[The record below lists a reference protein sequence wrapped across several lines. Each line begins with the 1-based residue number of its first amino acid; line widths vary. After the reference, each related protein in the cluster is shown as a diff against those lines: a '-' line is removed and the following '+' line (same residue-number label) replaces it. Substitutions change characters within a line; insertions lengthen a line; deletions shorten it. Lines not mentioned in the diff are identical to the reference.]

1 MGLQSEIML
10 AMKEAMK
17 LKDKVTLETLRAV
30 KAELLKMQTASDAS
44 IEISRVDEIKLLQ
57 KMQKQRKDASIIYE
71 EQGRKDLASEELA
84 QTKVL
89 AKFLPKQMTS
99 SELEIAI
106 ADVIKNMGASSPSDM
121 GKVIGVASKE
131 LLGKADGRAIAT
143 TVKMMLLAKKIV

>member
-30 KAELLKMQTASDAS
+30 KAELLKIQTASGAS
-44 IEISRVDEIKLLQ
+44 SEISRADEIKLLQ
-57 KMQKQRKDASIIYE
+57 KMQKQRRDAFTIYK
-71 EQGRKDLASEELA
+71 EQGREDLASEELA

-99 SELEIAI
+99 FELEIAVF
-106 ADVIKNMGASSPSDM
+106 AVIEKLGASSPSDM
-121 GKVIGVASKE
+121 GKVMGAASKE
-131 LLGKADGRAIAT
+131 LSGKADGRAIAT
-143 TVKMMLLAKKIV
+143 TVKMLLDKKIL

>member
-17 LKDKVTLETLRAV
+17 LKDKVSLETLRAV
-30 KAELLKMQTASDAS
+30 KAELLKIQTASGAS
-44 IEISRVDEIKLLQ
+44 GEISRAEEIKLLQ
-57 KMQKQRKDASIIYE
+57 KMQKQRKDAFIIYE

-99 SELEIAI
+99 SELEIAV
-106 ADVIKNMGASSPSDM
+106 AAVIEKLSASSLLDM
-121 GKVIGVASKE
+121 GKVMGVAAKE
-131 LLGKADGRAIAT
+131 LSGKAEGRAIST
-143 TVKMMLLAKKIV
+143 TVKMLLAK

>member
-10 AMKEAMK
+10 AIKEAMK

-30 KAELLKMQTASDAS
+30 KAELLKMQTASGAS
-44 IEISRVDEIKLLQ
+44 SEISRVDEIKLLQ
-57 KMQKQRKDASIIYE
+57 KMQKQRNDASMIYE

-99 SELEIAI
+99 SELEIAV
-106 ADVIKNMGASSPSDM
+106 ADVIKKIGASSSSDM
-121 GKVIGVASKE
+121 GKVMGIASKE

-143 TVKMMLLAKKIV
+143 TVNMLLAKK

>member
-30 KAELLKMQTASDAS
+30 KAELLKIQTASGAS
-44 IEISRVDEIKLLQ
+44 NEISRAEEIKLLQ
-57 KMQKQRKDASIIYE
+57 KMQKQRKDAFTIYE

-89 AKFLPKQMTS
+89 AKFLPKQMTT
-99 SELEIAI
+99 SELEIAV
-106 ADVIKNMGASSPSDM
+106 AAVIEKLGASSLSDM
-121 GKVIGVASKE
+121 GKVMGVAAKE
-131 LLGKADGRAIAT
+131 LSGKAEGRAIST
-143 TVKMMLLAKKIV
+143 TVKMLLAK

>member
-30 KAELLKMQTASDAS
+30 KAELLKIQTASGAS
-44 IEISRVDEIKLLQ
+44 GEISRADEIKLLQ
-57 KMQKQRKDASIIYE
+57 KMQKQRKDAFTIYE

-99 SELEIAI
+99 TELEIAV
-106 ADVIKNMGASSPSDM
+106 AVVVEKLGASSPSDM
-121 GKVIGVASKE
+121 GKVMGVAAKE
-131 LLGKADGRAIAT
+131 LSGKADGRAIAA
-143 TVKMMLLAKKIV
+143 TVKMLLAKK

>member
-30 KAELLKMQTASDAS
+30 KAELLKIQTASSAS
-44 IEISRVDEIKLLQ
+44 SEISRVEEIKLLQ
-57 KMQKQRKDASIIYE
+57 KMKKQRKDAAVIYE

-99 SELEIAI
+99 SELEIAV
-106 ADVIKNMGASSPSDM
+106 ANFIKKIGASSPSDM
-121 GKVIGVASKE
+121 GKVMSVASKE
-131 LLGKADGRAIAT
+131 LSGKADGRAIAT
-143 TVKMMLLAKKIV
+143 TVKMLLAKK

>member
-30 KAELLKMQTASDAS
+30 KAELLKIQTASGAS
-44 IEISRVDEIKLLQ
+44 SEISRADEIKLLQ
-57 KMQKQRKDASIIYE
+57 KMQKQRKDAFTIYE
-71 EQGRKDLASEELA
+71 EQGRKDLATEELA

-99 SELEIAI
+99 SELEIAV
-106 ADVIKNMGASSPSDM
+106 ADIIKKMGASSPSDL
-121 GKVIGVASKE
+121 GKVMGVASKE
-131 LLGKADGRAIAT
+131 FSGKADGRAIAT
-143 TVKMMLLAKKIV
+143 TVKMLLAKK

>member
-30 KAELLKMQTASDAS
+30 KAELLKIQTASGAS
-44 IEISRVDEIKLLQ
+44 SEISRADEIKLLQ
-57 KMQKQRKDASIIYE
+57 KMQKQRKDAFTIYE

-99 SELEIAI
+99 SELEIAV
-106 ADVIKNMGASSPSDM
+106 AAVIKKLGASSPSDM
-121 GKVIGVASKE
+121 GKVMGVAAKE
-131 LLGKADGRAIAT
+131 FSGKAEGRAIST
-143 TVKMMLLAKKIV
+143 TVKMLLAK

>member
-17 LKDKVTLETLRAV
+17 LKDKLTLETLRAV
-30 KAELLKMQTASDAS
+30 KSELLKIQTASGAS
-44 IEISRVDEIKLLQ
+44 NEISRGEEIKLLH
-57 KMQKQRKDASIIYE
+57 KMQKQRKDAAVIYE

-99 SELEIAI
+99 SELEIAV
-106 ADVIKNMGASSPSDM
+106 ADIIKKMGASNPSDL
-121 GKVIGVASKE
+121 GKIMGVASKE
-131 LLGKADGRAIAT
+131 FSGKADGRAIAT
-143 TVKMMLLAKKIV
+143 TVKMLLAKK

>member
-30 KAELLKMQTASDAS
+30 KAELLKIQTASGAS
-44 IEISRVDEIKLLQ
+44 GEISRADEIKLLQ
-57 KMQKQRKDASIIYE
+57 KMQKQRKDASLIYE
-71 EQGRKDLASEELA
+71 KQGRYDLASEELA

-99 SELEIAI
+99 SELEIAV
-106 ADVIKNMGASSPSDM
+106 ADVIKKIGATSPLDM
-121 GKVIGVASKE
+121 GKVMSVASKE
-131 LLGKADGRAIAT
+131 LSDKADGRAIAD
-143 TVKMMLLAKKIV
+143 TVKIFLSKK

>member
-1 MGLQSEIML
+1 MSLQSEIML

-30 KAELLKMQTASDAS
+30 KAELLKIQTASGAS
-44 IEISRVDEIKLLQ
+44 SEISRVEEIKLLQ
-57 KMQKQRKDASIIYE
+57 KMQKQRKDAAVIYE

-99 SELEIAI
+99 SELEIAV
-106 ADVIKNMGASSPSDM
+106 ADVIKKIGASSPSD
-121 GKVIGVASKE
+121 IG
-131 LLGKADGRAIAT
+131 
-143 TVKMMLLAKKIV
+143 

>member
-10 AMKEAMK
+10 AIKEAMK

-30 KAELLKMQTASDAS
+30 KAELLKMQTASGAS
-44 IEISRVDEIKLLQ
+44 GEISRVDEIKLLQ
-57 KMQKQRKDASIIYE
+57 KMQKQRNDASMIYE

-99 SELEIAI
+99 SELEIAV
-106 ADVIKNMGASSPSDM
+106 ADVIKKIGASSSSDM
-121 GKVIGVASKE
+121 GKVMGIASKE

-143 TVKMMLLAKKIV
+143 TVNMLLAKK